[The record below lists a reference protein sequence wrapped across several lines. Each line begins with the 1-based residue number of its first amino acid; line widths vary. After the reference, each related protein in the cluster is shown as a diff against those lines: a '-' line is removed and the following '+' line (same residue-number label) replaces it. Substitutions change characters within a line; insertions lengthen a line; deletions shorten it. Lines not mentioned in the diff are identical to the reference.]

1 VSPSEIAAASRTA
14 QGLPERIED
23 AAALARVAIL
33 LTASNAEIGVRD
45 AA

>member
-1 VSPSEIAAASRTA
+1 VSAAEIAAASRAA
-14 QGLPERIED
+14 QGLPARVTD
-23 AAALARVAIL
+23 PAALARIAVL